1 MNSRR
6 KERKGIFFLHL
17 LLLIFHIDGIVGQN
31 LDPLISSLMNFPR
44 FDAIRLEELRN
55 RSVEVRSR
63 FVYNDLFRKQVNG
76 VSALTWNGV
85 IWDIDAF
92 VARPGARFGHA
103 INLFYRGSRRWFEN
117 KKDRTALYVN
127 DRNATNRGGF
137 QLAITD
143 GRGLLGVGLEVYSA
157 SSEIPI
163 WVKAFPGSKDSA
175 MHKYFLD
182 WLEPTFG
189 RLLDITANRELQKP
203 ILFVSIP
210 TFQRKRITLFLAHSS
225 FSSRPEILYVNSS
238 NKPELAGNRKIDIPF
253 KFEGNLF
260 DISLKNKS
268 ESSGISA
275 TFFRSRFSL
284 DFDNNPPQTAPI
296 LLDYEE
302 LGHGEGSRR
311 GFSLKYGVKYR
322 NYDFRFGLGRSH
334 YSADFKINT
343 PVLGYYKNVFPIAH
357 GVEGKVVGNS
367 FSQTVEATFHKRI
380 ISTESFLK
388 AGYTHSFFGFR
399 LDGDALLEFNL
410 ISIPVHYP
418 LRYHVH
424 IVEIA
429 WRLERRFGPY
439 RGFYSFTQFI
449 PFVVRSDT
457 SPIRLSKDVPG
468 VSTKSR
474 GGGIHQFV
482 VSYQW

>member
-1 MNSRR
+1 MNAKR
-6 KERKGIFFLHL
+6 KRGKGIFLPVL
-17 LLLIFHIDGIVGQN
+17 LLLIFYIEGIVGQN
-31 LDPLISSLMNFPR
+31 LDPRISSLMNFPR
-44 FDAIRLEELRN
+44 FDVIRLEELRH
-55 RSVEVRSR
+55 RSVEARSR

-92 VARPGARFGHA
+92 VARPGARFGYA
-103 INLFYRGSRRWFEN
+103 INLFYQGSRRWFEN

-127 DRNATNRGGF
+127 DRNAANRGGF

-143 GRGLLGVGLEVYSA
+143 GRRLLGVGLEVYSA
-157 SSEIPI
+157 SSETPI
-163 WVKAFPGSKDSA
+163 WIKEFPGSKNSA
-175 MHKYFLD
+175 TLKYFLD

-189 RLLDITANRELQKP
+189 RQLDITANTELQKP

-210 TFQRKRITLFLAHSS
+210 TFRRKLVTLILAHSS
-225 FSSRPEILYVNSS
+225 FLSRPEILYVNSS

-253 KFEGNLF
+253 KSEGNLF
-260 DISLKNKS
+260 DINLKN
-268 ESSGISA
+268 ENQSSSVSA
-275 TFFRSRFSL
+275 TFFRSKFRLS
-284 DFDNNPPQTAPI
+284 FDNNPPQTAPI

-302 LGHGEGSRR
+302 LGHGDGSRR
-311 GFSLKYGVKYR
+311 GFSLKYGVKYK
-322 NYDFRFGLGRSH
+322 NYLLRFGLGRSR
-334 YSADFKINT
+334 YWTKLKINT

-357 GVEGKVVGNS
+357 GVVGKVVGNS
-367 FSQTVEATFHKRI
+367 FSQTVEVSFEKRI
-380 ISTESFLK
+380 IFTESFLK
-388 AGYTHSFFGFR
+388 IGYTHGFFRFM

-410 ISIPVHYP
+410 ISIPVHHP

-439 RGFYSFTQFI
+439 SGFYSFTQFI
-449 PFVVRSDT
+449 PFVVRRDT
-457 SPIRLSKDVPG
+457 SPIRLSQDVPD

-482 VSYQW
+482 ISYQW

>member
-1 MNSRR
+1 MNARR
-6 KERKGIFFLHL
+6 KGRKGIFFLL
-17 LLLIFHIDGIVGQN
+17 LLLSIFYIEGIVGQN

-55 RSVEVRSR
+55 RSTEVSSR

-85 IWDIDAF
+85 IWDIEAF

-127 DRNATNRGGF
+127 DQNAVSHGGF
-137 QLAITD
+137 QLAIAD
-143 GRGLLGVGLEVYSA
+143 GRALLGVGLEVYSA
-157 SSEIPI
+157 SSETPI
-163 WVKAFPGSKDSA
+163 GIKDFPSSKNSA

-189 RLLDITANRELQKP
+189 RELDITANTELQKP
-203 ILFVSIP
+203 ILFLSIP
-210 TFQRKRITLFLAHSS
+210 TFRRKLITLFLAHSS
-225 FSSRPEILYVNSS
+225 FSSRPEIVYVNSS

-253 KFEGNLF
+253 KSEGNLF
-260 DISLKNKS
+260 DISLEN
-268 ESSGISA
+268 ENQSSSVSA
-275 TFFRSRFSL
+275 TFFRSKFSL
-284 DFDNNPPQTAPI
+284 SFDNNPPQTAPI

-311 GFSLKYGVKYR
+311 GFSFKYGVKYK
-322 NYDFRFGLGRSH
+322 NYVLRFGLGRSH
-334 YSADFKINT
+334 YSAKFEINT
-343 PVLGYYKNVFPIAH
+343 PVLGYYKNAFPIAH
-357 GVEGKVVGNS
+357 GVVGEVVGNS
-367 FSQTVEATFHKRI
+367 FSQTVEATFQKRI
-380 ISTESFLK
+380 ISTESLLK
-388 AGYTHSFFGFR
+388 VGYTHSFFGFR

-410 ISIPVHYP
+410 ISIPVHHP

-429 WRLERRFGPY
+429 WTLERRFGPY
-439 RGFYSFTQFI
+439 SGFYSFTQFI

-457 SPIRLSKDVPG
+457 GPIRLSQDVPD